1 MNDKD
6 RRSISKDH
14 EFSDADN
21 IGNLVGTDHVGDD
34 DSGQAVDD
42 PIAMKLP
49 IEEGDFSAQP
59 S

>member
-1 MNDKD
+1 MKDKGG
-6 RRSISKDH
+6 RSISRDH

-34 DSGQAVDD
+34 DGGQVADD